1 MVGFRAKDG
10 TVLILL
16 PPIPGFLQP
25 PSSPHPLD
33 FGMRNKKDTFLGKL
47 REIHIK
53 APQPISNIFGN
64 NPLPDSFTSNLQIV
78 V

>member
-10 TVLILL
+10 TVPILL

-33 FGMRNKKDTFLGKL
+33 FGMRNKKRYISGETEGDT
-47 REIHIK
+47 HIST
-53 APQPISNIFGN
+53 PTHI
-64 NPLPDSFTSNLQIV
+64 
-78 V
+78 